1 MRGHVT
7 TFLSLSLLGLVVGCT
22 TPSPP
27 RHESQAVPGV
37 DLASYGTFSLT
48 NPAGASEADPPM
60 RMLDVNIRSALK
72 AEMTKRGFREVEA
85 NPDLR
90 IDYETTAQDKIKS
103 SPVRIGI
110 GMGSWGG
117 NVGGSVGVSSS
128 SVQSYQEGRLII
140 HVADTAKNQEV
151 WNGTVSGKVDRSSL
165 DADAVARVVA
175 LAMESFPVRDATP
188 IPDAKNPAL

>member
-1 MRGHVT
+1 MRSQFASLVI
-7 TFLSLSLLGLVVGCT
+7 LSLLASLAACT

-27 RHESQAVPGV
+27 SHESQTAPGV
-37 DLASYGTFSLT
+37 DFSRYATFSLT
-48 NPAGASEADPPM
+48 APAGSTDADAPL
-60 RMLDVNIRSALK
+60 RMLDVNIRNALK
-72 AEMTKRGFREVEA
+72 TEMAKRGYREEDT

-90 IDYETTAQDKIKS
+90 IDYETAAQDKIKS

-140 HVADTAKNQEV
+140 HVADTVKNQEV
-151 WNGTVSGKVDRSSL
+151 WYGTVSGKVDRSKL
-165 DADAVARVVA
+165 DADSVARVVA
-175 LAMESFPVRDATP
+175 LAMESFPARAAPAVTETE
-188 IPDAKNPAL
+188 NPAF